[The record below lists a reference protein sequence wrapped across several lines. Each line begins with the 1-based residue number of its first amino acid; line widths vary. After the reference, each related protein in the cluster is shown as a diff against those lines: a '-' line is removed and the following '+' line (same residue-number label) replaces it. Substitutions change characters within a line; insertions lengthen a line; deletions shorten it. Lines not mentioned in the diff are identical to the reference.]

1 MANTSGPTITIDP
14 SGSLPMKILIAF
26 VVVGI
31 IALFMT
37 LGFLS
42 PNIDNPDN
50 ANEIKKNLGIISVV
64 LAIIV
69 GILGI
74 VTYMYFTA
82 NIAYITQFTIVVLF
96 INLFL
101 SLFALSASTLNM
113 RA

>member
-1 MANTSGPTITIDP
+1 MTGTAITFDP
-14 SGSLPMKILIAF
+14 SSNLPLKILMAF

-31 IALFMT
+31 VALFMT

-82 NIAYITQFTIVVLF
+82 NIAYITQFTIVMLF
-96 INLFL
+96 VNLFV
-101 SLFALSASTLNM
+101 SLFALSASTLNA

>member
-1 MANTSGPTITIDP
+1 MTGTTITLDP
-14 SGSLPMKILIAF
+14 SSNLPLKILMAF

-31 IALFMT
+31 VALFMT

-74 VTYMYFTA
+74 VSYMYFTA
-82 NIAYITQFTIVVLF
+82 NPAYITQFTILVVF
-96 INLFL
+96 VNMFL

-113 RA
+113 RT